1 MLFKRFTRTNQAW
14 PRQVLVLILLFA
26 FFTRLYNVQFPE
38 NYYFDEVY
46 HAMTAKLV
54 ARNDPRAY
62 EWTHGDT
69 IEPNTYVEWLHPPM
83 AKYAQAAMINL
94 VGENAV
100 GWRLSSVFFGV
111 GVILMTTLLA
121 ERLFTNRW
129 LAILSGGLAALD
141 GLLLAQSR
149 IAMNDIHVVFGFLAT
164 LYAYLWYRQ
173 KPRYWRLLI
182 VGAIIGLTIAT
193 KWSGAFVWAIVL
205 LFEAAALLQALIR
218 QWLTEKLSWMIIVV
232 SFCKQSGVRIVA
244 LIILPLLIYVGSYL
258 QMFLQGKDLAHFY
271 ELHQQIF
278 WYQLHLDA
286 QHPYQSKPLEWVLD
300 LRPVWYFV
308 EYFPNNTRADIYN
321 TGNPFIYWGGLVA
334 AIATVSMLGS
344 QLIAT
349 TRKTVSA
356 KLSQTHK
363 SITHVALAL
372 FPMKAS
378 ENTSF
383 SLTFLLASYL
393 ICWVPWLFSPRIMF
407 SYHYAPAVP
416 LLSIL
421 IAFWVARIWSVKLM
435 YHSERLPKILR
446 LLTIIFLIGSF
457 CFFLI
462 WYPQAVA
469 IPIASSFKD
478 AVYFAFPS
486 WR

>member
-1 MLFKRFTRTNQAW
+1 MLFKRPASNHQVW
-14 PRQVLVLILLFA
+14 PRQILVLILLFA
-26 FFTRLYNVQFPE
+26 FFTRLYNVQYPE

-54 ARNDPRAY
+54 AHNDPRAY

-111 GVILMTTLLA
+111 GVVLMTALLA
-121 ERLFTNRW
+121 ERLFANRW
-129 LAILSGGLAALD
+129 LTLLSSGLVALD

-182 VGAIIGLTIAT
+182 VGVIIGLTIAT
-193 KWSGAFVWAIVL
+193 KWSGAFVWGIVL
-205 LFEAAALLQALIR
+205 LFEAAALLQTYIP
-218 QWLTEKLSWMIIVV
+218 QWLTKKQSLMDILLS
-232 SFCKQSGVRIVA
+232 SCKQSGVRIVA
-244 LIILPLLIYVGSYL
+244 LIVLPLLIYVGSYL
-258 QMFLQGKDLAHFY
+258 QMFLQGKDLAYFY

-286 QHPYQSKPLEWVLD
+286 KHPYQSKPLEWVLD

-321 TGNPFIYWGGLVA
+321 TGNPLIYWGGLAA

-344 QLIAT
+344 QFVAT
-349 TRKTVSA
+349 TRKMMSA
-356 KLSQTHK
+356 KISKVDKNIRYGEL
-363 SITHVALAL
+363 VLL
-372 FPMKAS
+372 PMKAS
-378 ENTSF
+378 EITYF
-383 SLTFLLASYL
+383 SLSFLLASYL

-421 IAFWVARIWSVKLM
+421 VAFWITKIWSVKKM
-435 YHSERLPKILR
+435 YQSETLPKILR
-446 LLTIIFLIGSF
+446 AITIIFLSGSF
-457 CFFLI
+457 CFFLL
-462 WYPQAVA
+462 WYPQTVA
-469 IPIASSFKD
+469 IPIKPSFKD